1 MMGMGTVDLEAV
13 LEFRAKGWV
22 GDNARIVELG
32 SQQISADVIHN
43 QLLMDRIRD
52 AFGRVPVIPQGER
65 PLSIRFWQSLGFEY
79 LSVDI
84 EGENI
89 LPLDLNFDRVPLHL
103 RNRYHL
109 ATNFGT
115 TEHVVNQLNAFKIL
129 HDLVGPGCIMLHN
142 VPSAGFLDHG
152 LVNYTPKFFW
162 RLARANGY
170 RVTAFRYIGNPTEKQ
185 RIPAPI
191 RDYFKSLDAEFEA
204 KEPQMAYSNMS
215 LLVGLQKQFDI
226 DFVPPIDLADD
237 AEAPTEE
244 IRDRYWTEFD
254 ENPWQ
259 QARKGV
265 GREKLNIV
273 LATYVFA
280 RRLAAAAYRR
290 LRR

>member
-1 MMGMGTVDLEAV
+1 MGMGAVDLEAV

-22 GDNARIVELG
+22 CDNGRIVELG
-32 SQQISADVIHN
+32 SQQISSDVIGN
-43 QLLMDRIRD
+43 EPLLNRIRE
-52 AFGRVPVIPQGER
+52 AFDREPVIPEGER
-65 PLSIRFWQSLGFEY
+65 PLSIRFWQSLGYEY

-84 EGENI
+84 EGQNI
-89 LPLDLNFDRVPLHL
+89 LPLDLNFDSVPLHL

-115 TEHVVNQLNAFKIL
+115 TEHVINQLNAFKIL
-129 HDLVGPGCIMLHN
+129 HDLVGPGCMMLHN
-142 VPSAGFLDHG
+142 VPSSGFLDHG

-170 RVTAFRYIGNPTEKQ
+170 RVTAFRYIGNPSEKQ
-185 RIPAPI
+185 RIPGPL
-191 RDYFKSLDAEFEA
+191 RDYFGSLDPEFEA
-204 KEPQMAYSNMS
+204 KEPQMAYSNIS

-254 ENPWQ
+254 KNPWQ
-259 QARKGV
+259 QAKKGV
-265 GREKLNIV
+265 GREKRSV
-273 LATYVFA
+273 GVAGYVFA
-280 RRLAAAAYRR
+280 RRLLAAAYRR